1 MAEPLLDL
9 GKTNL
14 AREAQIF
21 AVRAI
26 LSGCKL
32 GHGRDSLP
40 AGITGEDSISLHT
53 PMVTRRKIRVNLG
66 RGARLI
72 HSGCGAAWLARLLGV
87 QEVPGSNPGSPT
99 KYLKALQPV
108 DLLRLL
114 LWRPT
119 GVQKGMPPFKVGRSL
134 CPVLISQGL
143 STPTETRHFRHFRS
157 KLLIT

>member
-99 KYLKALQPV
+99 NKTTHIHRRSAYKLAFC
-108 DLLRLL
+108 DITCDITLLDCIRGWL
-114 LWRPT
+114 
-119 GVQKGMPPFKVGRSL
+119 
-134 CPVLISQGL
+134 
-143 STPTETRHFRHFRS
+143 
-157 KLLIT
+157 